1 MGKRLKQQK
10 RGAGSPRYRALSK
23 RSKTDLQYRPYDD
36 MEKTGVLSGK
46 VLSFVDDPARTSLLM
61 KVKFENNE
69 KGFLLA
75 PEGIAAGD
83 TIDVGAQGKLRLGSV
98 LPLYRIPD
106 GAYIFNIER
115 NPGDGGTMVKAAGSF
130 ANIISKE
137 GGMVYVKLPSKTT
150 IVLSNECRA
159 QLGVLAGGGRLEK
172 PMLKAGANYYKLR
185 KAKNRIWPLVR
196 GAHMAAYSHP
206 HGGKQ
211 HHAGKPTTVS
221 RSSPAGSKV
230 GHVAARQTGRRK
242 GKRTAEPGGR
252 GRKKKRK

>member
-10 RGAGSPRYRALSK
+10 RGTGSPRYRAPSQ
-23 RSKTDLQYRPYDD
+23 RFKTDLQYRPYDD
-36 MEKTGVLSGK
+36 MEKTGVLTGK
-46 VLSFVDDPARTSLLM
+46 VVSFVDDPARTAPLM
-61 KVKFENNE
+61 RVKFENNE
-69 KGFLLA
+69 VGLLLA
-75 PEGIAAGD
+75 PEGIAIGD
-83 TIDVGAQGKLRLGSV
+83 RVDVGAQSRLVLGSV

-115 NPGDGGTMVKAAGSF
+115 NPGDGGTMVKAAGSY
-130 ANIISKE
+130 ANIVSKE
-137 GGMVYVKLPSKTT
+137 GKIAYIKLPSKAT

-172 PMLKAGANYYKLR
+172 PLLKAGANHYKLR
-185 KAKNRIWPLVR
+185 KARNKLWPVVR
-196 GAHMAAYSHP
+196 GVHQAAYSHP

-230 GHVAARQTGRRK
+230 GHLAAKQTGRRK
-242 GKRTAEPGGR
+242 GKRTAEAG
-252 GRKKKRK
+252 KKKGKKK